1 MIRFI
6 DKNSFEN
13 LIDLKELHLHNNRLN
28 QIESETINSLLNLNG
43 LFIEFNEISTF
54 SFRIKSLVKLKL
66 IYNRLKTLSFGQLNT
81 LVNLK
86 ELHLQHNQLTR
97 LEGKWFEGLE
107 KLTIFYVYSN
117 KIKTINDFY
126 Q

>member
-28 QIESETINSLLNLNG
+28 QIESETINSLLNLNV

-66 IYNRLKTLSFGQLNT
+66 IYNRLKTLSFGQLKRIAST
-81 LVNLK
+81 TQSIDSIRGQV
-86 ELHLQHNQLTR
+86 
-97 LEGKWFEGLE
+97 
-107 KLTIFYVYSN
+107 V
-117 KIKTINDFY
+117 
-126 Q
+126 